1 MQYCHVSKSFSTDM
15 YLDCFKSQKNRRRF
29 SMFYVGPTNR
39 LGCTGLMV
47 CGSLIEDMTL
57 DVTFVCAVSHLI
69 IIVIV
74 QSARITCFRGN
85 PLPLPSDQ
93 GSNKCETLKAST

>member
-15 YLDCFKSQKNRRRF
+15 YLDCFKTQKNRRVF

-57 DVTFVCAVSHLI
+57 DMTSVCAVSHLV

-85 PLPLPSDQ
+85 PIPLPSAG
-93 GSNKCETLKAST
+93 GSNKSETLKAST